1 MRWWPKVKMAES
13 HLLAVVR
20 SLSFEDNPDNHL
32 SGLTD
37 SAWRD
42 LLRVTDRSQLTL
54 PLAAHSPASFPQ
66 WVRDRLESDLSN
78 NAIRHERTMQRYREI
93 QEALTSRGLR
103 FAVLKGFTQ
112 YPLYCTDLR
121 ARPQYDLDLYC
132 PESDIA
138 AAYQAIIA
146 LGYEPFR
153 QKTGTPVDHLSPLIR
168 KTGWRPRGDYYD
180 PDMPL
185 TIEMHFRFWDN
196 DTECFDVQ
204 GAETLWERRR
214 LREISGLEVPVLHP
228 NDALSYTAWHL
239 VRHLL
244 RGDLRAYHVYEL
256 ANFLH
261 QTADHNDFWRKWRN
275 GQLSPIVES
284 MAFRLAMDW
293 FHCAANPAVTRLAHS
308 LPHTVE
314 RWFTMFGFSPL
325 YSVEKPNKDE
335 LFLHLAL
342 VQGYRKRL
350 KIARRR
356 LFPFRFEPVVV
367 DAHVPAP
374 GTALRWKRRV
384 FGFWF
389 MAKRMLHHLRTFL
402 PVIQSGLRWRMEPAS
417 HRIPRAGTALQ

>member
-1 MRWWPKVKMAES
+1 MAPS
-13 HLLAVVR
+13 LLLAAVR
-20 SLSFEDNPDNHL
+20 SLSFEHTPDDRL
-32 SGLTD
+32 SDLSD
-37 SAWRD
+37 SAWRA
-42 LLRVTDRSQLTL
+42 LLRLTDRSQLTL
-54 PLAAHSPASFPQ
+54 PLAVNTSASWPH
-66 WVRDRLESDLSN
+66 WVRERLERDLSN
-78 NAIRHERTMQRYREI
+78 NAIRHERTMQTYREI
-93 QEALTSRGLR
+93 KQTLNSRGLR
-103 FAVLKGFTQ
+103 FVVLKGFTQ
-112 YPLYCTDLR
+112 FPLYCTGLPS
-121 ARPQYDLDLYC
+121 RPQYDLDLYC

-153 QKTGTPVDHLSPLIR
+153 QTTGTPVDHLSPLIR

-185 TIEMHFRFWDN
+185 TIELHFRFWDSR
-196 DTECFDVQ
+196 TECFDVQ
-204 GAETLWERRR
+204 GADALWERRR
-214 LREISGLEVPVLHP
+214 VRNIEGLDVPVLHP
-228 NDALSYTAWHL
+228 GDALSYTAWHL

-256 ANFLH
+256 AHFLQ
-261 QTADHNDFWRKWRN
+261 QTAAHDDFWRNWRN
-275 GQLSPIVES
+275 DRPSPLVES

-293 FHCAANPAVTRLAHS
+293 FHCAANPTVTSLAHS
-308 LPHTVE
+308 LPYAVE

-325 YSVEKPNKDE
+325 YAVENPNKDE

-342 VQGYRKRL
+342 VRGSRVRL

-374 GTALRWKRRV
+374 GVALRWKRRV
-384 FGFWF
+384 FGVWF

-402 PVIQSGLRWRMEPAS
+402 PVIRSGLRWRLQPAS
-417 HRIPRAGTALQ
+417 HRIPRAGTVPP